1 MILSSKTQN
10 VIAKLILNG
19 NVSFEHSDGRNAH
32 NFKDLLGTDFV
43 NFESAIE
50 EGVNAGCIYRNGVLD
65 NNPNNEFEYTV
76 VLDFEK
82 IIFGDY
88 LTTSPVIPVLRANM
102 TVGSRN
108 YNAIMSAFTKG
119 MMALE
124 LEKDGF
130 YAERNELSR
139 LSSEA
144 FWCSVRNGRTREENL
159 KLFLELQKE
168 MVEVIGSLPVKFH
181 CYKDNFSIKQWKQ
194 DMQGNPID
202 FFSIYPRFKPC
213 LCGSGKTFK
222 NCCM

>member
-1 MILSSKTQN
+1 MVLSSKTQS
-10 VIAKLILNG
+10 VIIKLIMNG
-19 NVSFEHSDGRNAH
+19 NVSFECSGGRNAH
-32 NFKDLLGTDFV
+32 NFKDLLGADFI

-65 NNPNNEFEYTV
+65 NNSNGEFEYVV

-88 LTTSPVIPVLRANM
+88 LTSPIVPVLRANM

-108 YNAIMSAFTKG
+108 YNTIMSSFAKG

-124 LEKDGF
+124 LERDGF
-130 YAERNELSR
+130 YAERNELFR
-139 LSSEA
+139 LGSEA
-144 FWCSVRNGRTREENL
+144 FWCSVRNNRTREENL
-159 KLFLELQKE
+159 RLFLKLQKE
-168 MVEVIGSLPVKFH
+168 MIEVIESLPTKFH
-181 CYKDNFSIKQWKQ
+181 HYKDNFSIKQWKQ

-202 FFSIYPRFKPC
+202 FFSIYPKFKPC

-222 NCCM
+222 SCCM